1 MPCMHPGTM
10 TTAHTRK
17 RSRTGMCA
25 IKIHDKL
32 FFRNRQPQ
40 MQKWHMEMTKQGDIF
55 TQEKPTC
62 CHKTANIAAETH

>member
-1 MPCMHPGTM
+1 M
-10 TTAHTRK
+10 TTAHAQK

-40 MQKWHMEMTKQGDIF
+40 MQKWHMEMTKQGIF
-55 TQEKPTC
+55 L
-62 CHKTANIAAETH
+62 HKKSQLAVIKQPISPLKHTEMRCETH